1 MEKNEL
7 MDMQHGYVMDM
18 FTDRVNKRSQ
28 TMKYISHDSIST
40 KSMLLLLLSRF
51 SCVRLCDPIDGSHQA
66 PVPGSLQARTLEWVA
81 VSFSNKKYKNKQN

>member
-40 KSMLLLLLSRF
+40 KSIKTSK
-51 SCVRLCDPIDGSHQA
+51 I
-66 PVPGSLQARTLEWVA
+66 
-81 VSFSNKKYKNKQN
+81 KNAFRSQDCGYL